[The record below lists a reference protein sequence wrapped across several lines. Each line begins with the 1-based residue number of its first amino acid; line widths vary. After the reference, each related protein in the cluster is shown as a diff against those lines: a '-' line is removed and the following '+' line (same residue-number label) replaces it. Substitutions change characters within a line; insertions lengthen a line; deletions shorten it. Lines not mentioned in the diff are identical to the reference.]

1 MKLLHYPHAPYSRK
15 VLLAAYEK
23 EVSFDGEICAPFE
36 RPAKERLRALHPLAT
51 VPLLL
56 DGEETFTE
64 SSIIVEYFD
73 LASKRG
79 PLLVPHDAQVA
90 LRARAIDRFADAH
103 LMSPT
108 AYLAWSTRKPAE
120 QQNTEKIRA
129 QRGVVDTALGFLD
142 RWLAGSPFL
151 VGDALTMADLSP
163 VSAISCLLSDRTI
176 PDLTPWPNVARWYE
190 AMIGRPSFV
199 ALLAE
204 CAKVP
209 LPPGF

>member
-36 RPAKERLRALHPLAT
+36 RAAKERLRTLHPLAT

-56 DGEETFTE
+56 DGEQAFTE

-73 LASKRG
+73 MASDRG
-79 PLLVPHDAQVA
+79 PSLVPRDPQTA
-90 LRARAIDRFADAH
+90 LRARSIDRFGDAH
-103 LMSPT
+103 LMGPT

-120 QQNTEKIRA
+120 QQNIEKIRA
-129 QRGVVDTALGFLD
+129 QRSVVDTAMSFLD
-142 RWLAGSPFL
+142 RWLDGPTFL
-151 VGDALTMADLSP
+151 VGEALSMADLSP

-176 PDLTPWPNVARWYE
+176 PDLSRWPNVARWYE
-190 AMIGRPSFV
+190 AMIARPSFV
-199 ALLAE
+199 ALLVE